1 MLFKRRF
8 RIKPTSP
15 AQMLVGTVIVAYAFS
30 LALTRSGGP
39 VVPVMAPEFPQ
50 GIEWLNTT
58 EPVSLRAR
66 WGKIVLLEFWTHGNL
81 DCQQAMPDIERLK
94 AKYPEEL
101 VVIGVH
107 SAKFPHET
115 GSESLRQALLRHQ
128 IRHPVANDQDLLVW
142 DSYAVKAWPTL
153 VVIDPHGKI
162 TETRSGAGQF
172 EAIDAEIRRIIREYD
187 RIGQLDRR
195 PLDVYK
201 EGGTRRQAPL
211 NFPGKVLA
219 DAASKRLFVADTHHH
234 RIVVA
239 SLQDGQ
245 VQAVIG
251 SGAKGAQ
258 DGSLPQASF
267 DRPQGMALDGDVLY
281 VADTG
286 NHLIRRID
294 LRAGTVA
301 TVAGTG
307 QQAFEPQG
315 GGPGRQVALSFP
327 WDLTLVGRDLFV
339 AMAGNHQIWRFE
351 VTTGAIAPYAGS
363 GHLDL
368 KDGPLA
374 SADLAKPSGLTHGG
388 QRLYVADS
396 EASAIRW
403 ADLPPGDHIGT
414 VVGLDL
420 FKFGD
425 RDGQGDAVRL
435 QHPLGVAYDGGLLYI
450 ADTYNHRIKRLDPR
464 TRLSE
469 TLFGTGS
476 AGFADGAEAQFAE
489 PGGLSA
495 VGGKLYVA
503 DTNNH
508 AVRVADLASRR
519 VRTFELQ
526 GLTPP
531 SVSAR

>member
-1 MLFKRRF
+1 MFFKRRF
-8 RIKPTSP
+8 RFNPTSP
-15 AQMLVGTVIVAYAFS
+15 VQMLVGTVLVAYAFS
-30 LALTRSGGP
+30 MALTHSKEP
-39 VVPVMAPEFPQ
+39 VVPVTAPEFPQ

-58 EPVSLRAR
+58 EPVSLRAL
-66 WGKIVLLEFWTHGNL
+66 WGKIVLLEFGTHGSI
-81 DCQQAMPDIERLK
+81 DSQQVMPDIERLK
-94 AKYPEEL
+94 AKYPEEV

-107 SAKFPHET
+107 AAKFPNEK
-115 GSESLRQALLRHQ
+115 GRESLRQALLRHQ
-128 IRHPVANDQDLLVW
+128 IQHPVANDQDLLVW
-142 DSYAVKAWPTL
+142 DSYAVNAKPTL

-172 EAIDAEIRRIIREYD
+172 EAIDAEISRIIREYD

-195 PLDVYK
+195 PFDVQK
-201 EGGTRRQAPL
+201 EGVSQRQGSL
-211 NFPGKVLA
+211 GFPGKVLA
-219 DAASKRLFVADTHHH
+219 DGASKRLFVADTNHH

-239 SLQDGQ
+239 SLHDGQ
-245 VQAVIG
+245 VQAIIG

-315 GGPGRQVALSFP
+315 GGSGRQVTLNFP
-327 WDLTLVGRDLFV
+327 YDLTLAGRDLFV
-339 AMAGNHQIWRFE
+339 AMAGNHQLWRFE
-351 VTTGAIAPYAGS
+351 VTTGTIAPYTGS
-363 GHLDL
+363 GRQDL
-368 KDGPLA
+368 NDGPLGDA
-374 SADLAKPSGLTHGG
+374 ALAQPSGLTHDGR
-388 QRLYVADS
+388 RLYFADS

-403 ADLPPGDHIGT
+403 ADLPPGDQVGT

-435 QHPLGVAYDGGLLYI
+435 QHPLGVAYGGGLLYV

-476 AGFADGAEAQFAE
+476 AGFADGDEAQFAE
-489 PGGLSA
+489 PGGLSVA
-495 VGGKLYVA
+495 GGKLYVA

-519 VRTFELQ
+519 VRTLKLQ

-531 SVSAR
+531 KASAR